1 MDPNQIISVC
11 FTIAVFLLQIISI
24 QQQQAFAFFI
34 LYQRCVFEYRT
45 LLSVAY
51 LRRRR
56 RRLRRMRVAP
66 YAWTLLRPADSWFDV
81 HYNDPL
87 IPQEYFRQQLRVNKA
102 TFVVIRN
109 ILGPRLQRQNSKFRD
124 CLPPEKVLALG
135 LYRLAHGNSYLTIAP
150 VFNVGKS
157 TVIDC
162 DCVLL
167 YSFSSEVPALCD
179 CVRS

>member
-1 MDPNQIISVC
+1 MFRYSFLGTIPN
-11 FTIAVFLLQIISI
+11 FLVWRRLSKSR
-24 QQQQAFAFFI
+24 FKKLGMVPRK
-34 LYQRCVFEYRT
+34 LYRNT
-45 LLSVAY
+45 

-66 YAWTLLRPADSWFDV
+66 YAWTLPRPAHSWFDV